1 LDADNE
7 HDDTVLYDALR
18 RVHLISDSGT
28 STPSTT
34 RSSSTSTLCST
45 SPSHKNKSLGL
56 SSTVTEGGLNL
67 SQGQRQLICLA
78 RAIIRRPKILVL
90 DEATSSVDVETD
102 ALIQKSIRE
111 EFADSTLLVIAH
123 RLSTVGDFDKIMVMA
138 DGKVV
143 EFGRPGELIAERG
156 VFWGMVEESGEVER
170 LVEMSSGR

>member
-1 LDADNE
+1 MDADNE

-18 RVHLISDSGT
+18 RVHLISESGT

-34 RSSSTSTLCST
+34 SSSSTLSAN
-45 SPSHKNKSLGL
+45 KNKSLGL
-56 SSTVTEGGLNL
+56 SSTVSEGGLNL
-67 SQGQRQLICLA
+67 SQGQRQLLCLA

-111 EFADSTLLVIAH
+111 EFVDSTLLVIAH

-138 DGKVV
+138 DGKVA
-143 EFGRPGELIAERG
+143 EFGSPKDLIEQEG
-156 VFWGMVEESGEVER
+156 MFWGMVEESGEREK
-170 LVEMSSGR
+170 LVEMSKR

>member
-18 RVHLISDSGT
+18 RVHLISESGT
-28 STPSTT
+28 STPSTS
-34 RSSSTSTLCST
+34 RSSSTSTLCSD
-45 SPSHKNKSLGL
+45 KNKSLGL
-56 SSTVTEGGLNL
+56 SSTVSEGGLNL

-138 DGKVV
+138 DGKVT
-143 EFGRPGELIAERG
+143 EFGSPKDLIDQKG
-156 VFWGMVEESGEVER
+156 MFWDMVEDSGETEK
-170 LVEMSSGR
+170 LIEMSKR